1 MTKQRSDKPE
11 IKPFAGPAGG
21 WGSVRSL
28 AEILP
33 RERVTPDAL
42 VQLARQNKPD
52 GFMCTSCAWPKP
64 ADHHPAEFCEEGA
77 KATAWELTTLRTT
90 PEFFEQYTLTELVN
104 GLWKT
109 GPIDTPNT
117 PGEPGHGGLVLVDPS
132 GNHVR
137 TLVEGHDVVELLS
150 VDLAPTLT
158 RALQAGWRTVIVPT
172 GGIGLN
178 YMRVLLPATQR
189 VLSHSLLNPS
199 RAPLRACPT

>member
-1 MTKQRSDKPE
+1 MRGEIARRFGGRERYAVSKQRSDKPE

-42 VQLARQNKPD
+42 LQLTRQNKPH

-90 PEFFEQYTLTELVN
+90 PEFFAQHTLTELRN
-104 GLWKT
+104 WK
-109 GPIDTPNT
+109 DYDL
-117 PGEPGHGGLVLVDPS
+117 EQHG
-132 GNHVR
+132 R
-137 TLVEGHDVVELLS
+137 
-150 VDLAPTLT
+150 LT
-158 RALQAGWRTVIVPT
+158 
-172 GGIGLN
+172 
-178 YMRVLLPATQR
+178 
-189 VLSHSLLNPS
+189 H
-199 RAPLRACPT
+199 PLRYDAATDKYVACSWEEAFDAIGAALRPLDPKSVAFYSSGRTSLEAS